1 MSRVTPRN
9 RAGRVLLAAA
19 LALGLTAGT
28 ALAVGAPASAASN
41 GFIAAPNGMV
51 GVPESILINAPAAKG
66 QVVTIG
72 LQLGA
77 AAQTL
82 QTTIGSNGFG
92 AVTWTPTGAGTWT
105 INGLGTIA
113 NLGSTSATVV
123 PMPTYTVLLAQN
135 NVQQGATSNLLAGVV
150 APIGTLAP
158 TGSVTL
164 QTGGSGNGLVT
175 APLTGAFGGTT
186 STATIPWTPT
196 VGGPFALQATYNPAS
211 GGQLGST
218 SAISQPS
225 VNSGVQTVALRW
237 PTNLYVGT
245 PTVLQ
250 AVLGTGIPDGSVA
263 FTFDS
268 LGISA
273 SIPTVNGVGTFQW
286 TPPASGVHTIS
297 VSYTGAI
304 PNTNP
309 VRFASGV
316 SSQIVNILPARAQD
330 NITVD
335 PPGQPAWSIAQPISM
350 QAGRTLTLAGTSQSG
365 TPVLFSEQGP
375 CAIAGAV
382 LTALSAGQCQVTAI
396 SPGNA
401 QLTPGSETYT
411 ITVTAPP
418 RKPRR

>member
-1 MSRVTPRN
+1 MSRLTPRT
-9 RAGRVLLAAA
+9 RAGRIALSAA
-19 LALGLTAGT
+19 LALGLGLSATVAGT
-28 ALAVGAPASAASN
+28 APATAASN

-51 GVPESILINAPAAKG
+51 GVPEQILISAPGAKG
-66 QVVTIG
+66 QTVTIG
-72 LQLGA
+72 LQLGS

-82 QTTIGSNGFG
+82 QTAIGSNGFG
-92 AVTWTPTGAGTWT
+92 SVTWTPGAAGTWS
-105 INGLGTIA
+105 INGLGSIA
-113 NLGSTSATVV
+113 NLGSTTATVV

-135 NVQQGATSNLLAGVV
+135 NVLQGASNNLLAGVV

-164 QTGGSGNGLVT
+164 TSGPATVGS
-175 APLTGAFGGTT
+175 APLTGNFGGNT

-196 VGGPFALQATYNPAS
+196 AGGPIDIQATYNPAS
-211 GGQLGST
+211 GGQLAST
-218 SAISQPS
+218 SPVSTPNSSGAIA
-225 VNSGVQTVALRW
+225 TVSMRW

-245 PTVLQ
+245 QTTFQ
-250 AVLGTGIPDGSVA
+250 AVLGAGIPDGSVA
-263 FTFDS
+263 WWMDGV
-268 LGISA
+268 GISG
-273 SIPTVNGVGTFQW
+273 SMPTVNGVATFQW
-286 TPPASGVHTIS
+286 APPASGQHTIS
-297 VSYTGAI
+297 VQYTGAR
-304 PNTNP
+304 PTQTGLLWYNG
-309 VRFASGV
+309 S
-316 SSQIVNILPARAQD
+316 SSQVVNVQPARGQD

-335 PPGQPAWSIAQPISM
+335 PPGQPAWSIAQPITL
-350 QAGRTLTLAGTSQSG
+350 QAGRTVTLVGTSQSG

>member
-1 MSRVTPRN
+1 MSRLTPRN
-9 RAGRVLLAAA
+9 RVGRVLLSAT

-28 ALAVGAPASAASN
+28 AMAVGAPASAASN
-41 GFIAAPNGMV
+41 GFIAVPNGMV
-51 GVPESILINAPAAKG
+51 GVPESILINAPSAKG

-92 AVTWTPTGAGTWT
+92 SVTWTPTGAGTWT

-113 NLGSTSATVV
+113 NLGSTSATVA
-123 PMPTYTVLLAQN
+123 PMPTYTVLLAEN
-135 NVQQGATSNLLAGVV
+135 NVQQNVSNSILAGVV

-164 QTGGSGNGLVT
+164 QTGGAGNAIVT
-175 APLTGAFGGTT
+175 APLTGNFGGTT
-186 STATIPWTPT
+186 ATATLPWTPT

-211 GGQLGST
+211 GGQVTST
-218 SAISQPS
+218 SPISQPN
-225 VNSGVQTVALRW
+225 VNATATTVALRW

-245 PTVLQ
+245 PTVIQ
-250 AVLGTGIPDGSVA
+250 AVLGAGQPDGTVA
-263 FTFDS
+263 FNFDNA
-268 LGISA
+268 GISG
-273 SIPTVNGVGTFQW
+273 SIPTVNGVGTLQW
-286 TPPASGVHTIS
+286 TPPTSGVHTIS

-316 SSQIVNILPARAQD
+316 SSQTVNILPARAQD

-335 PPGQPAWSIAQPISM
+335 PPGQPAWSIAQPITL
-350 QAGRTLTLAGTSQSG
+350 QAGRTVTLAGTSQSG

-382 LTALSAGQCQVTAI
+382 LTALSAGQCQVTAV

-418 RKPRR
+418 RKGR

>member
-1 MSRVTPRN
+1 MSRLTPRT
-9 RAGRVLLAAA
+9 RAGRIALSAA
-19 LALGLTAGT
+19 LALGLGLSATVAGT
-28 ALAVGAPASAASN
+28 APATAASN

-51 GVPESILINAPAAKG
+51 GVPEQILISAPGAKG
-66 QVVTIG
+66 QTVTIG
-72 LQLGA
+72 LQLGS

-82 QTTIGSNGFG
+82 QTAIGSNGFG
-92 AVTWTPTGAGTWT
+92 SVTWTPGAAGTWS
-105 INGLGTIA
+105 INGLGSIA
-113 NLGSTSATVV
+113 NLGSTTATVV

-135 NVQQGATSNLLAGVV
+135 NVLQGASNNLLAGVV

-164 QTGGSGNGLVT
+164 TSGPATVGS
-175 APLTGAFGGTT
+175 APLTGNFGGNT

-196 VGGPFALQATYNPAS
+196 AGGPIDIQATYNPAS
-211 GGQLGST
+211 GGQLAST
-218 SAISQPS
+218 SPVSTPNSSGAIA
-225 VNSGVQTVALRW
+225 TVSMRW

-245 PTVLQ
+245 QTTFQ
-250 AVLGTGIPDGSVA
+250 AVLGAGIPDGSVA
-263 FTFDS
+263 WWMDGV
-268 LGISA
+268 GISG
-273 SIPTVNGVGTFQW
+273 SMPTVNGVATFQW
-286 TPPASGVHTIS
+286 APPASGQHTIS
-297 VSYTGAI
+297 VQYTGAR
-304 PNTNP
+304 PTQTGLLWYNG
-309 VRFASGV
+309 S
-316 SSQIVNILPARAQD
+316 SSQVVNVQPARGQD
-330 NITVD
+330 NITVN
-335 PPGQPAWSIAQPISM
+335 PPGQPAWSIAQPITL
-350 QAGRTLTLAGTSQSG
+350 QAGRTVTLVGTSQSG